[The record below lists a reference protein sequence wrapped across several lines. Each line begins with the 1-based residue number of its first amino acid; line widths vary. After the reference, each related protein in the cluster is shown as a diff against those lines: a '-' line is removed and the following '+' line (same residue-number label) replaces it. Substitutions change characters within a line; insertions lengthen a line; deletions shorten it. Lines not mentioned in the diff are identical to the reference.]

1 MLRWYG
7 GDGRDDSGDVE
18 EAGRDLTDIE
28 VIVQPVEVGWTRS
41 SFGNFEEDLKLEKI
55 FLEQTAV

>member
-1 MLRWYG
+1 MLRGCG
-7 GDGRDDSGDVE
+7 GDGRDDGGDVE

-28 VIVQPVEVGWTRS
+28 VIVQPVEVGSTRW

>member
-1 MLRWYG
+1 MWR
-7 GDGRDDSGDVE
+7 
-18 EAGRDLTDIE
+18 AGRDLTDIE
-28 VIVQPVEVGWTRS
+28 VIVQPVEVGSTRP

>member
-1 MLRWYG
+1 MLRGCG
-7 GDGRDDSGDVE
+7 GDGRDDDGDVWR
-18 EAGRDLTDIE
+18 AGRDLTDIE
-28 VIVQPVEVGWTRS
+28 VIVQPVEVGSTRW

>member
-1 MLRWYG
+1 M
-7 GDGRDDSGDVE
+7 E

-28 VIVQPVEVGWTRS
+28 VIVQPVEVGSTRW